1 MQARTMLKIAQKYE
15 SLTRFIPVKFLP
27 FIYSKMRQY
36 FMDKFYRQL
45 IANTSSIPLNYSD
58 SRILWGIKFGSA
70 LMNAAGMFKNGEGY
84 DLVAFQG
91 AGGYIGGTSTTNPR
105 SGNIKCGVKLPF
117 ISLSKSDIAVNFLGL
132 PNLGDEIL
140 SKKLLT
146 TKKVDGCPIGWSVMR
161 SPDYEEA
168 KSLELL
174 VQSLFKYQDN
184 LQIDFIEIN
193 ESCPNVKTDFSNL
206 DRCLE
211 YIAQNFLVNRSR
223 RLPVIIKL
231 SNDIHLE
238 SIPSIL
244 DLLFKYRFDGVNLG
258 NTSTNYSAF
267 HNKINNPHEKKL
279 FDYFTTTFGGGVS
292 GTVLKSSSLELC
304 SKAVNYRNKINP
316 DYEFHVIRTGGID
329 SMADIIASNAAGIS
343 LNQWYTGYFKNY
355 ANFGNSLY
363 QNL

>member
-58 SRILWGIKFGSA
+58 SRILWGIKFGSG
-70 LMNAAGMFKNGEGY
+70 LMNAAGIFKNGEGY

-258 NTSTNYSAF
+258 S
-267 HNKINNPHEKKL
+267 
-279 FDYFTTTFGGGVS
+279 
-292 GTVLKSSSLELC
+292 
-304 SKAVNYRNKINP
+304 
-316 DYEFHVIRTGGID
+316 
-329 SMADIIASNAAGIS
+329 
-343 LNQWYTGYFKNY
+343 
-355 ANFGNSLY
+355 
-363 QNL
+363 